1 MRKLPKAKL
10 SLTSNTA
17 YPDMNCEG
25 GNREFRLEILMV

>member
-17 YPDMNCEG
+17 YPNMNCEG
-25 GNREFRLEILMV
+25 ISTELRLETLMV